1 MVGVLTHS
9 SATENKPVRVHDF
22 FTTQRDILAI
32 LEAEL
37 GPFTIQDVAVREMA
51 ERASAG
57 LARGEV
63 TEANIYSIVQASN
76 FGVEGS
82 SSRWPEDD
90 DSAFLGLPKRDLK
103 AEIKKVLATL

>member
-1 MVGVLTHS
+1 VVGVLTHS
-9 SATENKPVRVHDF
+9 SATENKPVRIHDF
-22 FTTQRDILAI
+22 FITQRDVLAI

-37 GPFTIQDVAVREMA
+37 GLFTVQDVAVPELA

-63 TEANIYSIVQASN
+63 TEANIYALVQAAI

-82 SSRWPEDD
+82 SARWPEDD

-103 AEIKKVLATL
+103 AEIKRVLATL